1 MTYGQRAVVSNSST
15 PIDLGHRPALTGIDD
30 LSSRSGDD

>member
-1 MTYGQRAVVSNSST
+1 MTYGQRAVVSNST